1 MENHWGFVFCL
12 RVTNLTLTSL
22 SGAWLLIKLGEINLN
37 KNDTIFTRDRWT
49 QSEFTQVRLTHRK
62 QLILTNL
69 TQRHRNERG
78 CCTLKGNRV
87 PLHPSARGA
96 LMLRPRRTPGEH
108 QPRAPKHRF
117 LKLAVKNGPGAEERP
132 PSLPPYRRSG
142 GPTIPRRRPEP
153 SPPAPTAAR
162 PPWRFR
168 LLWCHRHA
176 AFRVQLECQTIPIK
190 SSVILMYI

>member
-132 PSLPPYRRSG
+132 PSLPTVGAGVPPYLVEGLNHLHQHPLLPGRHDASAFCDVIVMLRSG
-142 GPTIPRRRPEP
+142 SSWNVKQFPSNPR
-153 SPPAPTAAR
+153 S
-162 PPWRFR
+162 F
-168 LLWCHRHA
+168 
-176 AFRVQLECQTIPIK
+176 
-190 SSVILMYI
+190 